1 MIKNRFLGACA
12 TAALC
17 GALVAPAG
25 CKKKEEA
32 KPEAA
37 AAAVDKAAAVAG
49 DAVKAVAAAIPL
61 LPDVELQAGDKI
73 VGWMTLQSLD
83 GLFNAAD
90 AIGGKLGLTPPG
102 ASTKQQVMAQLTAAS
117 ADTFSGLEWL
127 DTSKAVHVTFQ
138 DDGAT
143 PPAAPVPGGAV
154 AAPATDPTTG
164 IVLVLHATDKAKA
177 LAAMTSAKKGA
188 EAEGHEAKIEKA
200 GKTLYVDFVN
210 NAVVVTMTKD
220 RFTKVKGFIERL
232 EKVAAPSLV
241 YLGISVEDLAI
252 TRATELDAFLKQFE
266 AMGAAMP
273 ANPAMPNQAA
283 MMAGYSKMLR
293 SWTND
298 LRRVEVLIGADVTNT
313 RFEVRLTA
321 KDGTKLGKQLSAG
334 KGRTPKDIANLL
346 PANSYLTF
354 AASVDPAAS
363 LEGIDD
369 SLIMVKDML
378 KLDQAAYDAFA
389 ADVKS
394 ATKLQDGNSAMA
406 VYPDGAAAL
415 GMLVVAGTT
424 DGEAA
429 MKLTKRL
436 VANLLLKV
444 IADQEAEKL
453 KANPKAEPEPVMVVV
468 KQALTE
474 QKVTPLLG
482 FFGPIA
488 ASKGITITA
497 NTSKDADATCDVLD
511 VTVDWSKMGGGDDA
525 KKGEAIL
532 GTKTA
537 ASLCTAKTKLAM
549 AFGPGALE
557 IGKKAVQ
564 GKAAGLADSPVY
576 KAATAAD
583 QNASWVMYFNPG
595 TALAAFKNV
604 GPVPQLPGDRAAVLA
619 CQNRAHSFGCQV
631 EVPVEL
637 IASVK
642 NIASGGAAGG
652 GAPGGMAPPPPP
664 AGVGG
669 PAPTVT
675 K

>member
-1 MIKNRFLGACA
+1 MFKNRFMGACA

-17 GALVAPAG
+17 GALVVPAG

-32 KPEAA
+32 KKPEAA
-37 AAAVDKAAAVAG
+37 AAGEKGAAATGVEAAKGAVAAVVAPVPPDVDLVAG
-49 DAVKAVAAAIPL
+49 DNIA
-61 LPDVELQAGDKI
+61 
-73 VGWMTLQSLD
+73 GWMSFQSLD

-102 ASTKQQVMAQLTAAS
+102 ASTKQQVMAQLTAALG
-117 ADTFSGLEWL
+117 DTFSGLEWL
-127 DTSKAVHVTFQ
+127 DTAKSVHVAFQ
-138 DDGAT
+138 DDG
-143 PPAAPVPGGAV
+143 PAAPAAPGAA
-154 AAPATDPTTG
+154 AAPAADPTGG
-164 IVLVLHATDKAKA
+164 IVAVLHATDKAKA

-188 EAEGHEAKIEKA
+188 DAEGHEAKIEKN
-200 GKTLYVDFVN
+200 GKTLYVDFVG
-210 NAVVVTMTKD
+210 NALVFTMTKD
-220 RFTKVKGFIERL
+220 RFAKVKGFVERL
-232 EKVAAPSLV
+232 DKVASPSLV
-241 YLGISVEDLAI
+241 YLGVSVEDLAK
-252 TRATELDAFLKQFE
+252 TRAAQMDEFFKQFE

-283 MMAGYSKMLR
+283 MMATYSKMIR
-293 SWTND
+293 GWAND
-298 LRRVEVLIGADVTNT
+298 LRRVEVLVGADVNNT
-313 RFEVRLTA
+313 KLEIRLTA
-321 KDGTKLGKQLSAG
+321 KDGTKLAKQLSAG

-378 KLDQAAYDAFA
+378 KLDQPAYDAFA

-394 ATKLQDGNSAMA
+394 AVKLQDGTSAFG
-406 VYPDGAAAL
+406 VYPDGAAAV
-415 GMLVVAGTT
+415 GMLAVAGST

-444 IADQEAEKL
+444 INDQEAEK
-453 KANPKAEPEPVMVVV
+453 KKTNPKAEEDPAMKVV

-474 QKVTPLLG
+474 QKLDPILG

-488 ASKGITITA
+488 ATKGVTLAA
-497 NTSKDADATCDVLD
+497 NTSKDGDATCDVLD
-511 VTVDWSKMGGGDDA
+511 VTVDWTKLGGGDDA

-532 GTKTA
+532 GAKTA
-537 ASLCTAKTKLAM
+537 ASLCTSKSKLAL

-564 GKAAGLADSPVY
+564 GKAAGLADAPVY
-576 KAATAAD
+576 KAATAQD
-583 QNASWVMYFNPG
+583 QNAAWIMYLNPG
-595 TALAAFKNV
+595 TALAAFKNL
-604 GPVPQLPGDRAAVLA
+604 GTLPQLPGDRAVVGS
-619 CQNRAHSFGCQV
+619 CQNRTHSFGCEV
-631 EVPVEL
+631 DVPVEL
-637 IASVK
+637 IASIK
-642 NIASGGAAGG
+642 SLAGG
-652 GAPGGMAPPPPP
+652 GMQAVPP
-664 AGVGG
+664 APAPVGA